1 MLLKRK
7 IGQVDTPQ
15 EEPGFLGPGH
25 RARPVIQRSFSG
37 SDPFIMLMDDR
48 LDKKDDSPAGGPHPH
63 AGFETVTLVLEGQIG
78 EMKQGDFQLL
88 TAGSGIVHTE
98 TIDKPTRL
106 RVLQL
111 WLNLPKENR
120 WVRPR
125 LQDISLKHVPS
136 LSEKGVQIRL
146 YSGRLAGLA
155 SPVQNYVP
163 LIVADVSIDP
173 GVSTVQQIPADFNG
187 FIYVLSGTV
196 KVDERVLEK
205 DQVGWLDLSP
215 GGTL

>member
-1 MLLKRK
+1 
-7 IGQVDTPQ
+7 
-15 EEPGFLGPGH
+15 
-25 RARPVIQRSFSG
+25 
-37 SDPFIMLMDDR
+37 
-48 LDKKDDSPAGGPHPH
+48 
-63 AGFETVTLVLEGQIG
+63 
-78 EMKQGDFQLL
+78 MKQGDFQLM

-146 YSGRLAGLA
+146 YSGRLAELA

-187 FIYVLSGTV
+187 FIYVLSGKV

-205 DQVGWLDLSP
+205 DQVGWLDLSREDALSELELTAMQEGVRLVLYAGRP
-215 GGTL
+215 TGDRIVSHGPFIAGSSEEIARLYSEYRQGKMKPIKSVEESQKIVL